1 MKKKPI
7 VVVFLLMALLILG
20 SIPVSAANEPF
31 VWNDIELH
39 FMGYRLSD
47 GGPSPY
53 LSLYVRGINNSDH
66 RIWINVEDAK
76 VDGAPVF
83 SAGRTLDPYSD
94 TGVDSP
100 KILTFMAYD
109 DAGEDVYEAIRNAHT
124 IEMTIVLEDSDTYEH
139 ICDRDVTLD
148 LTAWEEGATDYS
160 AAYSSSVPV
169 PSSETPPATST
180 SSYRTLQTGDR
191 GDDVKRLQE
200 KLIEL
205 GYLNDTA
212 DGSFGPM
219 TAAAV
224 QRFNEANGLRYDGI
238 ADAIT
243 QDCLYSG
250 LANSYTEPWIP
261 VDLPYTEWNDI
272 TGDGASYRLKVTNLS
287 ATRTIKG
294 IEIQYYPTDVWGNN
308 LWDYPN
314 RKTTFTMT
322 IYPGESEYTGWFY
335 MSPSWYTIDQL
346 HWAVTRIVFDDG
358 TIRENDD
365 ITNWDTSLH

>member
-7 VVVFLLMALLILG
+7 VALFLLMAFLILG
-20 SIPVSAANEPF
+20 NVPVSAANEPF

-124 IEMTIVLEDSDTYEH
+124 IEMTI
-139 ICDRDVTLD
+139 
-148 LTAWEEGATDYS
+148 
-160 AAYSSSVPV
+160 
-169 PSSETPPATST
+169 
-180 SSYRTLQTGDR
+180 
-191 GDDVKRLQE
+191 
-200 KLIEL
+200 
-205 GYLNDTA
+205 
-212 DGSFGPM
+212 
-219 TAAAV
+219 
-224 QRFNEANGLRYDGI
+224 
-238 ADAIT
+238 
-243 QDCLYSG
+243 
-250 LANSYTEPWIP
+250 
-261 VDLPYTEWNDI
+261 
-272 TGDGASYRLKVTNLS
+272 
-287 ATRTIKG
+287 
-294 IEIQYYPTDVWGNN
+294 
-308 LWDYPN
+308 
-314 RKTTFTMT
+314 
-322 IYPGESEYTGWFY
+322 YPGESEYTGWFY

-365 ITNWDTSLH
+365 ITYWDTSLH